1 MEMQALSGSPRLL
14 RNLNERAVLKRLLSE
29 GALTR
34 MELEAFT
41 GLSKPAMSELL
52 RRLEAANLIR
62 RDGEKASSFGPKAG
76 LWCIEPASAFVGGI
90 DVSVHGIRAAVA
102 DITGQTI
109 ATAHRHCEPGERY
122 DAQERLVAVIDD
134 VARQAGITPLEIDQF
149 VVGLPGI
156 VDTQSGNL
164 RKGQQLPNWQGF
176 HIPDALESVVG
187 HRRVIIENDVNL
199 VALEEM
205 SAGAAQGVQSF
216 ILFWIGDGVG
226 GGAVVGGKL
235 LRGYTGMAGELGG
248 TMVPDRLAAPG
259 ERVRMALLEDLLSP
273 SAIGTLVAEHGLEG
287 ANSVDAI
294 EKAAMG
300 TDHAAF
306 FADLSYRVAAGL
318 TGAIGILDPEM
329 VVLGGAIGHAAGR
342 RLSRGVAS
350 ILTTLPI
357 ALPQIVPSA
366 VGVDAVRAGAVELAL
381 DHARERLFAGGSA
394 ARGQP

>member
-1 MEMQALSGSPRLL
+1 MEMQTLSGSPRLL
-14 RNLNERAVLKRLLSE
+14 RNLNEHAVLKRLLSE
-29 GALTR
+29 GPLTR

-52 RRLEAANLIR
+52 RRLEAAALIR
-62 RDGEKASSFGPKAG
+62 RDGEKAGSFGPKAG
-76 LWCIEPASAFVGGI
+76 LWCIEPASAYVGGI
-90 DVSVHGIRAAVA
+90 DVSAHGIHAAIA

-109 ATAHRHCEPGERY
+109 ATVNRHGQPGERY
-122 DAQERLVAVIDD
+122 DAQERLVDVIDD
-134 VARQAGITPLEIDQF
+134 VVRQAGIRARDIDQL

-156 VDTQSGNL
+156 VDTESGNL
-164 RKGQQLPNWQGF
+164 RRGQQLPNWEGF
-176 HIPDALESVVG
+176 HIPEALESVVG

-205 SAGAAQGVQSF
+205 SAGAAVGVQSF

-226 GGAVVGGKL
+226 AGAVVGGKL

-248 TMVPDRLAAPG
+248 TMVPDRMAAPG
-259 ERVRMALLEDLLSP
+259 ETVRMALLEDLLGPASV
-273 SAIGTLVAEHGLEG
+273 AALVAEHGLDGGEV
-287 ANSVDAI
+287 AEAI
-294 EKAAMG
+294 ARAAAG
-300 TDHAAF
+300 DGHAAF

-329 VVLGGAIGHAAGR
+329 VVLGGAVGHAAGR
-342 RLSRGVAS
+342 RLSRGVVS
-350 ILTTLPI
+350 VLSKLPI
-357 ALPQIVPSA
+357 AMPQIVPSA
-366 VGVDAVRAGAVELAL
+366 VGRDAVRAGAIELAL

>member
-1 MEMQALSGSPRLL
+1 MEIQTLSGSPRLL

-29 GALTR
+29 GPLTR

-52 RRLEAANLIR
+52 RRLEAASLIR
-62 RDGEKASSFGPKAG
+62 RDGEKAGSFGPKAG
-76 LWCIEPASAFVGGI
+76 LWCIEAASAFVGGI

-102 DITGQTI
+102 DVTGRTI
-109 ATAHRHCEPGERY
+109 AVSNRHCEPGERY
-122 DAQERLVAVIDD
+122 DAQERLIAVIDD
-134 VARQAGITPLEIDQF
+134 VARQAGISPLEIDQL

-156 VDTQSGNL
+156 VDTESGNL

-176 HIPDALESVVG
+176 HIPEALESVAG

-226 GGAVVGGKL
+226 AGAVVGGKL

-248 TMVPDRLAAPG
+248 TMVPDRMAPPG
-259 ERVRMALLEDLLSP
+259 EMVRMALLEELLSP
-273 SAIGTLVAEHGLEG
+273 AAIAELMASHGLEG
-287 ANSVDAI
+287 EDSADAI
-294 EKAAMG
+294 AKAAAG
-300 TDHAAF
+300 GGNAAF

-318 TGAIGILDPEM
+318 AGAIGILDPEM

-342 RLSRGVAS
+342 RLSRGVTS
-350 ILTTLPI
+350 VLTTLPI